1 MMDELLG
8 EPRREPDLAYMPAVV
23 VGIVTNNQD
32 PQGMGRVKVRLPT
45 LSDSVESNW
54 ARIAAPMA
62 GNDRGVYFLPE
73 IDDEVLVAFER
84 GNPNAP
90 FILGMLWN
98 GQDAPPAR
106 NEDGKNDV
114 RIIKSRSGHVI
125 RLTDTRDAEKIEII
139 DMSGKSSLVFDT
151 AKNLIKIESSQ
162 DITLAAPN
170 GTIRLGAR
178 SIEIAATGSA
188 TVEAGS
194 SLDIEVSGALTL
206 KGTTIDLN

>member
-98 GQDAPPAR
+98 GQDAPPAG

>member
-62 GNDRGVYFLPE
+62 GNNRGVYFLPE

-98 GQDAPPAR
+98 GQDAPPAG